1 MEIGPRWH
9 TLAPHPSHKMTNR
22 WGDFNPPHQIP
33 LAFFLQMLII
43 KQPPSHGKLILQR
56 NFYLYSTFKLSYPH
70 YEHPIKALY
79 EQPQCLH
86 VMEHYLL
93 PRHSN
98 ILLCVLSGS
107 QLPYQHHLRHQLLL
121 LPQLQYLLQL
131 QLFLLHLQRYH
142 FQLFYL

>member
-107 QLPYQHHLRHQLLL
+107 QLPYH
-121 LPQLQYLLQL
+121 
-131 QLFLLHLQRYH
+131 
-142 FQLFYL
+142 